1 MTATSRSRAV
11 RFVILL
17 GTVSLF
23 ADMTYEGAR
32 SALGP
37 FFVSL
42 GASAAIVGTVS
53 GAGEL
58 VGFALRLL
66 SGYIADRT
74 RAYWLLTI
82 VGYGVNLLAVPALAL
97 AGRWEIAA
105 ALVIA
110 ERTGKSIRTP
120 ARDVMLSHA
129 THEVG
134 RGWGFG
140 LHEALDQVGAVL
152 GPLLVTVIL
161 ARTHHFPTAFLALA
175 IPAGLALAVLLA
187 ARSQYPAPHEL
198 EPKRLTFDTHGWSPV
213 FWLYVAGAALFAA
226 GFVDFPLVA
235 YHLEKQQVIATGWIP
250 GLYSAAM
257 AVEAGAALLFGRLY
271 DRRGMSALPY
281 AITVSLAALPL
292 LFFGNAWAVFGG
304 IACWAMGMG
313 AQGATLRAGIATLT
327 GADRRGSAYG
337 VFNTVFGVA
346 WFAGSA
352 LMGKLYDRSVLAL
365 VVFGVAAQA
374 LSAAVFIVI
383 AQRATSR
390 R

>member
-58 VGFALRLL
+58 VGFALRLF

-74 RAYWLLTI
+74 RAYWFLTI
-82 VGYGVNLLAVPALAL
+82 VGYGMNLLAVPALAL

-129 THEVG
+129 THDVG

-140 LHEALDQVGAVL
+140 LHEALDQVGAVF

-161 ARTHHFPTAFLALA
+161 ARTHDFPTAFLALA
-175 IPAGLALAVLLA
+175 IPAGLALTVLLA
-187 ARSQYPAPHEL
+187 ARAQYPAPHEL
-198 EPKRLTFDTHGWSPV
+198 EPKRLTFDT
-213 FWLYVAGAALFAA
+213 
-226 GFVDFPLVA
+226 
-235 YHLEKQQVIATGWIP
+235 
-250 GLYSAAM
+250 
-257 AVEAGAALLFGRLY
+257 
-271 DRRGMSALPY
+271 
-281 AITVSLAALPL
+281 
-292 LFFGNAWAVFGG
+292 
-304 IACWAMGMG
+304 
-313 AQGATLRAGIATLT
+313 
-327 GADRRGSAYG
+327 
-337 VFNTVFGVA
+337 
-346 WFAGSA
+346 
-352 LMGKLYDRSVLAL
+352 
-365 VVFGVAAQA
+365 
-374 LSAAVFIVI
+374 
-383 AQRATSR
+383 
-390 R
+390 